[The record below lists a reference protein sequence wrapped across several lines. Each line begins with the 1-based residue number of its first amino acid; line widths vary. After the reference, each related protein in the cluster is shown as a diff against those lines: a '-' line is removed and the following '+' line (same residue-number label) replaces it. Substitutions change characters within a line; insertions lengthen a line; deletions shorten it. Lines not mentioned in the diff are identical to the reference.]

1 MTSNPAPNPSQT
13 PQPPGTRL
21 RQPAFAFPFLRRAQ
35 GTAGASAPFTDEHE
49 IYRLLATGE
58 PSGSYLVS
66 RKGMWHGGIHITEAG
81 AGRAL
86 DLDAGL
92 RCIADGVLI
101 AWRANRDYPV
111 SELAADGSDMPFQA
125 PYSTAFALVR
135 HEMEFPRGTKL
146 TFYSLY
152 MHLMSN
158 ADYDSNFPK
167 RQKPAYWSRQWQVTQ
182 YAQDRP
188 LPGPGGQAADLS
200 QVGLHVRKTP
210 NGQVLGILPQGA
222 GVTIGNTK
230 KKPGGTWGQ
239 LTDLNGATLYAPVAG
254 GYVAPAT
261 AIDGWIY
268 LGAQNGGP
276 VATESIPDSIFDRV
290 IVTTNQTCSPGD
302 PQGTGGGIAIKAG
315 DLIGHLGRYDSLD
328 RCAAGTRM
336 AHIEVFC
343 DEGIKQFITAG
354 RAWVN
359 SNCANATQWNQLGL
373 PADPTILRVDRGT
386 TLYDK
391 DPQGGT
397 PPQRGAEAR
406 QTDVIQVETFA
417 ALQKG
422 TGNSFLETVP
432 GNDGQKRR
440 WWKVG
445 GADMLRNAFSGWVRE
460 QSFAGGRVTREFAQS
475 WIDFECHDGGH
486 DPAHTIFATA
496 ADYVDYALGSDT
508 PGAGSLGKLSP
519 LMVAI
524 YRALYLTGDGQHAAD
539 RLSGS
544 GQDTRGGFPWVAFR
558 ASRLIAKHESEWA
571 NPAKWQELVSAIE
584 QHTGPKPEHEEEK
597 KRIGNLVWWDAVQ
610 AGVQGFPGSDV
621 FHIHPVALVG
631 NFFKGDT
638 CACGCCL
645 GKVFNRYRW
654 VRHRLHHPPQT
665 YYGPVYTGTKKLD
678 KFTGWDDLIAK
689 SKATEDEKAI
699 VIAMSSNEGNM
710 DAVQAWDWQTFSA
723 GAMQKTVTPEGY
735 GELPQQICEFQ
746 NENPGLFEEIFGR
759 CGWSI
764 KQEEGPRIYYSSSDT
779 ENRKI
784 TGPELYEFIKKG
796 FQEADSG
803 FPKESKPLSAIAHAM
818 IHEEYQKKQVVDF
831 IGRSHSAIAKK
842 PRGYSNPASD
852 FFLSRLGRAL
862 VLDHD
867 VNAPGNVSTDLGASI
882 NTLRARYTGLGT
894 DPAQWGSSRSQY
906 ETELIQIYGP
916 SRHMN
921 SAVERYNHLRG
932 LL

>member
-1 MTSNPAPNPSQT
+1 MTTIPAPNTLQT
-13 PQPPGTRL
+13 PQPPGVRL
-21 RQPAFAFPFLRRAQ
+21 RQPAFAFPFLRKAQ

-290 IVTTNQTCSPGD
+290 IVTTNQTCGAGD

-328 RCAAGTRM
+328 RCTAGTRM

-391 DPQGGT
+391 DPQRGT

-440 WWKVG
+440 WWKVD
-445 GADMLRNAFSGWVRE
+445 GADMLRYAFSGWVRE

-475 WIDFECHDGGH
+475 WIDFECHGEGH
-486 DPAHTIFATA
+486 DPAHTIFASTG
-496 ADYVDYALGSDT
+496 DYVDYALGSDT
-508 PGAGSLGKLSP
+508 PEAGSLGKLSP
-519 LMVAI
+519 LMAAI
-524 YRALYLTGDGQHAAD
+524 YRALYPEGDGFRAAD
-539 RLSGS
+539 QL
-544 GQDTRGGFPWVAFR
+544 RGLVQETHGDGFPWIAFR
-558 ASRLIAKHESEWA
+558 ASRLIPKHESEWA
-571 NPAKWQELVSAIE
+571 NPAKWQELIRAIE
-584 QHTGPKPEHEEEK
+584 ERTGPKPEHEEEK
-597 KRIGNLVWWDAVQ
+597 KRIAKLVWWDEVA
-610 AGVQGFPGSDV
+610 AGVSGFPGPDV
-621 FHIHPVALVG
+621 CHINPIGLVG
-631 NFFKGDT
+631 NFFKSANNIGELIRRIGDIIS
-638 CACGCCL
+638 G
-645 GKVFNRYRW
+645 GEGGYESYNS
-654 VRHRLHHPPQT
+654 
-665 YYGPVYTGTKKLD
+665 GTKNVPGGRVGYSPSHPLPGTV
-678 KFTGWDDLIAK
+678 TGKTINEIIATD
-689 SKATEDEKAI
+689 SLSGTDRNRLFATGKYQTVISTLSRAKVAMNLTGDEKYDVDMQERVFREYLINKAGGGALAAF
-699 VIAMSSNEGNM
+699 VKNGVGTADDAQYAAAKEWASIAAPS
-710 DAVQAWDWQTFSA
+710 
-723 GAMQKTVTPEGY
+723 
-735 GELPQQICEFQ
+735 
-746 NENPGLFEEIFGR
+746 
-759 CGWSI
+759 
-764 KQEEGPRIYYSSSDT
+764 
-779 ENRKI
+779 
-784 TGPELYEFIKKG
+784 
-796 FQEADSG
+796 
-803 FPKESKPLSAIAHAM
+803 
-818 IHEEYQKKQVVDF
+818 
-831 IGRSHSAIAKK
+831 
-842 PRGYSNPASD
+842 
-852 FFLSRLGRAL
+852 GRAIQGGRISDGTQSYYDSSANRAFMPSTNQL
-862 VLDHD
+862 RELLLSIGD
-867 VNAPGNVSTDLGASI
+867 GN
-882 NTLRARYTGLGT
+882 
-894 DPAQWGSSRSQY
+894 
-906 ETELIQIYGP
+906 
-916 SRHMN
+916 
-921 SAVERYNHLRG
+921 
-932 LL
+932 